1 MPIRTRAVVAL
12 AASLAMTPVAKAE
25 SVIEALAFAYAN
37 NAAIA
42 SAVLS
47 VKMAAEDIAIRSAG
61 QRPQINA
68 SGNVT
73 YQWGAAEGAF
83 AHSASGSVA
92 ISYSQNLF
100 DNLRTDAQIDQAQAM
115 AEAAKQGLRNS
126 EQNVLLSAASAYF
139 AVVRDTQLASSRS
152 ENVAFLQAQVD
163 SARERFNIGEGTNI
177 DVAQAEARLAGAVAA
192 YRSAVSQLQSSQA
205 SFARWV
211 GHQSNSLSATFPYDR
226 LLPASL
232 DEALVMADRNH
243 PAIRAAAAQAE
254 AARYATDAALRAF
267 GPTLDL
273 VGSISSAFTTSPM
286 SPSPSLSGSVGLRL
300 AIPIYAG
307 GALGAGARVAS
318 LAQSQSM
325 LEAQLTRDQVRES
338 VIAAWSGLQTAIA
351 QIESADSAVAASE
364 LALNGVIEQR
374 NVGQLTTLD
383 VLNARAELTGAREAA
398 ITARASR
405 YIAAFS
411 LLAATGRLSAA
422 DLGLPV
428 QIRSADAYQA
438 AVSDAWGEIRD
449 VDAIN

>member
-1 MPIRTRAVVAL
+1 MLAL

-42 SAVLS
+42 SALLS

-73 YQWGAAEGAF
+73 YQWGVAEGTF

-100 DNLRTDAQIDQAQAM
+100 DNLRTDAQIDQARAM

-152 ENVAFLQAQVD
+152 ENVQFLQAQVD
-163 SARERFNIGEGTNI
+163 SAEERFRIGEGTSI

-211 GHQSNSLSATFPYDR
+211 GHQANSLSATFPYDR

-232 DEALVMADRNH
+232 EIRLERRLSDAEVDARIESWKALPGVSDVQSSRATVVTGTTAADIVRWV
-243 PAIRAAAAQAE
+243 AW
-254 AARYATDAALRAF
+254 
-267 GPTLDL
+267 
-273 VGSISSAFTTSPM
+273 
-286 SPSPSLSGSVGLRL
+286 
-300 AIPIYAG
+300 
-307 GALGAGARVAS
+307 ALGALTLIAS
-318 LAQSQSM
+318 LMVVMTSFQ
-325 LEAQLTRDQVRES
+325 
-338 VIAAWSGLQTAIA
+338 
-351 QIESADSAVAASE
+351 
-364 LALNGVIEQR
+364 
-374 NVGQLTTLD
+374 
-383 VLNARAELTGAREAA
+383 
-398 ITARASR
+398 
-405 YIAAFS
+405 
-411 LLAATGRLSAA
+411 LAAYTRRDEMNVLRLVGAVGR
-422 DLGLPV
+422 GHG
-428 QIRSADAYQA
+428 R
-438 AVSDAWGEIRD
+438 G
-449 VDAIN
+449 